1 MGPIRPGVGD
11 LLNTARCLDTGEIH
25 HRRAAG
31 QITKA
36 NTLIVELIRISED
49 TRQPWMDW
57 GSVESSNECWL
68 CACRLAGLGGGPQVL
83 GEPLL
88 NNARTR

>member
-1 MGPIRPGVGD
+1 MGPVRPGVGD
-11 LLNTARCLDTGEIH
+11 LLNTARCLGTGEIH

-57 GSVESSNECWL
+57 GSVESSNEF
-68 CACRLAGLGGGPQVL
+68 AGSALAALRGLGGGQQVF
-83 GEPLL
+83 
-88 NNARTR
+88 

>member
-1 MGPIRPGVGD
+1 MGLIRPGVGD
-11 LLNTARCLDTGEIH
+11 LLNTARCLDTVRFITVEPP
-25 HRRAAG
+25 G

-36 NTLIVELIRISED
+36 DTLIVELIRISED

-57 GSVESSNECWL
+57 GSVESSNECRL

-83 GEPLL
+83 GEPRL